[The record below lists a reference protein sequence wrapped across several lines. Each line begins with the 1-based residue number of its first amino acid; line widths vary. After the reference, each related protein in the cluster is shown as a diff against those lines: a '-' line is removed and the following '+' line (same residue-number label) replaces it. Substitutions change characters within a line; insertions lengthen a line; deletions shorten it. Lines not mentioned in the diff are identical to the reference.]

1 MAPDPEKRLDRV
13 TIRGLRSI
21 RALEDFEFTDL
32 NVLVGANGSGKSN
45 LISFF
50 RLLRALVTG
59 SLDRYFHDAG
69 GVDDLLFDGPKETER
84 MQFEARFGRGA
95 LRFALEPSNAGLY
108 SLTDESPFPVA
119 AARDR
124 WQPGVRTDGASD
136 LVREGDGPPWDTG
149 DRRRVREAV
158 ESWGIYHFH
167 DTSLRSG
174 MRRFHLVE
182 DDEGLR
188 PDGSNLAPFLLRLKK
203 TEPAVYRDLLNSCR
217 LVVPFFEDFR
227 LREEEFGPSRKVRLS
242 WKARGSDHPM
252 QPYHLSDGTLRF
264 LCLAAALLQPDPP
277 SIIVIDEPEL
287 GLPPLAISLL
297 AELIQHG
304 SQKTQVVVATQCPH
318 LLDEFSVEELIVVR
332 RQNGESRFERLA
344 ERDYRVWLDE
354 YTVGELWRK
363 NVIEAGPAYA

>member
-13 TIRGLRSI
+13 TIRGFRSI

-59 SLDRYFHDAG
+59 SLDRYLHDAG

-84 MQFEARFGRGA
+84 MQFEALFRCGA

-108 SLTDESPFPVA
+108 SLTDESPLPA
-119 AARDR
+119 AAGDR
-124 WQPGVRTDGASD
+124 GQPGVRTDRTSD
-136 LVREGDGPPWDTG
+136 LVREGDEPPWNLG

-188 PDGSNLAPFLLRLKK
+188 PDGSNLAPFLRRLKNTK
-203 TEPAVYRDLLNSCR
+203 PAVYRDLLNSCR
-217 LVVPFFEDFR
+217 LVVPFLEDFR

-287 GLPPLAISLL
+287 GLHPQAIGIV
-297 AELIQHG
+297 AELIR
-304 SQKTQVVVATQCPH
+304 SAAVRTQVLVATQSP
-318 LLDEFSVEELIVVR
+318 LFLDEFSVNELIVVSR
-332 RQNGESRFERLA
+332 SQGESRFERLD
-344 ERDYRVWLDE
+344 EQDYRVWLDE

-363 NVIEAGPAYA
+363 NVIEAGPVYA